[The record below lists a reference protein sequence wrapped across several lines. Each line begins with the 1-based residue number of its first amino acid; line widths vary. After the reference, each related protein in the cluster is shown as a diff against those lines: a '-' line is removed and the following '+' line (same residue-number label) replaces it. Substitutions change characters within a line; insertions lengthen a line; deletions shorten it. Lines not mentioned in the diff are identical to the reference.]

1 VEASNRIRGVVLHDI
16 LAHVK
21 VPGDLDAA
29 VEGARISGSL
39 TAEQAQQAK
48 ELLSTRLSEAVP
60 MGWFPEDASQV
71 YLERDVIDTDGQVY
85 RPDRVVV
92 RDGRVIIIDYKFGDH
107 YNKYE
112 RQMKRYADIW
122 RRMGHTEVT
131 AVLWY
136 VQKGEYKVI

>member
-1 VEASNRIRGVVLHDI
+1 
-16 LAHVK
+16 
-21 VPGDLDAA
+21 
-29 VEGARISGSL
+29 
-39 TAEQAQQAK
+39 
-48 ELLSTRLSEAVP
+48 